1 MESRKSSLLRR
12 IGYAEIA
19 SVMIIA
25 LVLLVPVFATNPM
38 VFSVTNQIMIAV
50 TAAFSVYIMLR
61 MNLMT
66 FAVPTFMALG
76 GYTVAAL
83 GLRLGVTDAVVLTL
97 AAFLVPA
104 ICALPLGALVLR
116 LRGVY
121 FVLVT
126 FVLTEITQL
135 ALFETPSWSGG
146 SNGLVGIPPV
156 TLFGIT
162 MADNAAV
169 LQITIGLALIAA
181 IVTAA
186 VTSRFRQ
193 HFAAIEENE
202 LLAQSLGLV
211 VWRYKALGFVVAAGV
226 SGLAGFALVN
236 MLMMAHPSSFSP
248 LSSVNYIAYTVVGGK
263 SMMLGPLVGAGIL
276 IVASDLFAI
285 KGEYSQFL
293 FGFLL
298 VVVVLVARDGIMG
311 TLARLA
317 ERIRVRRPPLAAAMQ
332 HTLAATSEVR

>member
-1 MESRKSSLLRR
+1 MQPRKPSILRR

-19 SVMIIA
+19 CVTLIA

-83 GLRLGVTDAVVLTL
+83 GLRFGVTDALVLTL

-135 ALFETPSWSGG
+135 ALFETPSLSGG
-146 SNGLVGIPPV
+146 SNGLVGIPPA
-156 TLFGIT
+156 TFFGIT

-169 LQITIGLALIAA
+169 LQITIGLALLAA

-202 LLAQSLGLV
+202 LLAQSLGLA

-263 SMMLGPLVGAGIL
+263 SMMLGPLVGAGVLVI
-276 IVASDLFAI
+276 AADLFAI

-298 VVVVLVARDGIMG
+298 VVVVLVARDGIVG

-317 ERIRVRRPPLAAAMQ
+317 ERLRVRRPPPAAAMQ